1 MRDVANS
8 SVPSHVPP
16 TFDLDNAGIS
26 YSSVITLL
34 SFQRLSSMRLHAFS
48 SLERGIEGT
57 AASSLTNFVIN
68 GRDGILARFDSRRG
82 AATRLGPVYFVK
94 RAKIRVF
101 ATPTFSS
108 RPLIR
113 SEHECGGGRRMKTS
127 SWKEEEQGN
136 E

>member
-26 YSSVITLL
+26 YSSVITLFL
-34 SFQRLSSMRLHAFS
+34 SNAFRRCVSTFS
-48 SLERGIEGT
+48 SLERRIEGT
-57 AASSLTNFVIN
+57 TASSLTNFVIN

-136 E
+136 

>member
-26 YSSVITLL
+26 YSSVITLFL
-34 SFQRLSSMRLHAFS
+34 SNAFRLHAFS

-57 AASSLTNFVIN
+57 TASSLTNFVIN